1 MTSPNIIHA
10 DHVRFP
16 IPIDDLGDALHPGL
30 YRQISPGH
38 ALHKSQLRPPA
49 LVDQGARHHPR
60 QFRYA
65 ATAATRAIAHLRER
79 PTLVA
84 SSWSAAALFGLR
96 YFCDDADTCVLGS
109 VDRASPASVLDVDQR
124 RLHRSVSPVA
134 IRLGEES
141 FRAVSPLFS
150 LVGCLR
156 SLHNREHSWDTVP
169 VPGLDPGTVRMVQVV
184 DQFRR
189 VLGLDENQ
197 IRAGATS
204 RFSRRRLSKI
214 LALSTSLADSP
225 KETELR
231 LMILQVTANLG
242 ITLVDQVPVY
252 KDGRIGAPGTR
263 DAGAELLTI
272 IDVADLSRMIA
283 FMYDGEH
290 HLDRAQ
296 RDLDARITAEL
307 TRRGWLVIRVSAGML
322 CDTKEI
328 TRQIRESFLARAE
341 LSRWAI

>member
-1 MTSPNIIHA
+1 MTSPIIIDAGHIT
-10 DHVRFP
+10 FP
-16 IPIDDLGDALHPGL
+16 IPLDNLGDARQPGL

-38 ALHKSQLRPPA
+38 ALHKAQLRPSA

-60 QFRYA
+60 NFRYA
-65 ATAATRAIAHLRER
+65 APAATRVIAHLRER
-79 PTLVA
+79 PSLVA

-109 VDRASPASVLDVDQR
+109 VDRSTPMNVLEVDQR
-124 RLHRSVSPVA
+124 RLHKSVTLWTV
-134 IRLGEES
+134 RLGEDS
-141 FRAVSPLFS
+141 FRVVSPILS

-156 SLHNREHSWDTVP
+156 SLHHREHSWETVP
-169 VPGLDPGTVRMVQVV
+169 VPGLDPVTVRMVQVV

-189 VLGLDENQ
+189 VLGLDEEQ
-197 IRAGATS
+197 IRAGAAS
-204 RFSRRRLSKI
+204 RFSSRRLGRI
-214 LALSTSLADSP
+214 LALSSPLAESP

-231 LMILQVTANLG
+231 LLIHQITSDLG
-242 ITLVDQVPVY
+242 ATLLEQVPVY
-252 KDGRIGAPGTR
+252 KNGQVGASGTR
-263 DAGAELLTI
+263 DDGAELLTI
-272 IDVADLSRMIA
+272 IDIADVPRMIA

-322 CDTKEI
+322 RDTKEI

-341 LSRWAI
+341 FGRMVG